1 MALDFSTRRALPFIR
16 TVWPSQ
22 YDIYTPLGERG
33 LQDVTVKDKD
43 GNAVKRIEVKGR
55 DRKLA
60 DVFWGVDDF
69 SFDNVPSPDATW
81 ESYAGGDTVSGVPAD
96 LEDCETLYMLNAE
109 TSKGFMPPSEDG
121 QYAAKWMKV
130 RDYDWDVVVAGSDAF
145 WYASSSDMKERF
157 RGYAWHE
164 QRGTTSKSCV
174 YGQDSE
180 KKPRLVALFDFNGL
194 PYATVLGKHRYLW
207 HIYPPD
213 YILA

>member
-1 MALDFSTRRALPFIR
+1 MALDTSTRRALPFIR
-16 TVWPSQ
+16 TVWPDK

-33 LQDVTVKDKD
+33 LQDVTVKDMD

-55 DRKLA
+55 DRALGN
-60 DVFWGVDDF
+60 VFWSVDDF
-69 SFDNVPSPDATW
+69 VFDNVPSPDATW
-81 ESYAGGDTVSGVPAD
+81 ETYRDGDTVSGVPAD
-96 LEDCETLYMLNAE
+96 LEGCNSIYYLNAE
-109 TSKGFMPPSEDG
+109 TKKGFMPPSNNG

-130 RDYDWDVVVAGSDAF
+130 RDYDWDVVVVGSDAF

-157 RGYAWHE
+157 RGYAWRK
-164 QRGTTSKSCV
+164 QPGTTSKNCA
-174 YGQDSE
+174 YPQDDE
-180 KKPRLVALFDFNGL
+180 NKPRLMALFDFSGL